1 MGLFRR
7 KKIRIDPERVMNTRP
22 VRAVSAEMEPTAD
35 GGGKLK
41 VPMQPP
47 RWGKRL
53 FRLPPGATKTFEFD
67 ALGVFVWEQI
77 DGKTSVR
84 QIVERLSRRYKLNLR
99 EAQVPTIRFLQVL
112 MGKRLIGVPP
122 EKETDQS

>member
-1 MGLFRR
+1 MS
-7 KKIRIDPERVMNTRP
+7 TRP
-22 VRAVSAEMEPTAD
+22 IRAVDAEMEMTAD

-47 RWGKRL
+47 RWGRRL
-53 FRLPPGATKTFEFD
+53 FRLPAGATKTFEFD

-77 DGKTSVR
+77 DGKTSVK

-99 EAQVPTIRFLQVL
+99 EAQVPTIRFLQML
-112 MGKRLIGVPP
+112 MSKHLIGIRS
-122 EKETDQS
+122 EKEVDRS

>member
-1 MGLFRR
+1 M
-7 KKIRIDPERVMNTRP
+7 IDPERVMNTRP
-22 VRAVSAEMEPTAD
+22 IRAVDAEMETTPD

-53 FRLPPGATKTFEFD
+53 FRLPAGATKTFEFD
-67 ALGVFVWEQI
+67 PLGVFVWEQI
-77 DGKTSVR
+77 DGKTSVK

-99 EAQVPTIRFLQVL
+99 EAQVPTIRFLQML
-112 MGKRLIGVPP
+112 MSKHLIGVRS
-122 EKETDQS
+122 EKEADPS

>member
-1 MGLFRR
+1 MGWFLR

-22 VRAVSAEMEPTAD
+22 ARAVAAEMEPTPD
-35 GGGKLK
+35 GGGRLT

-47 RWGKRL
+47 RWGRL
-53 FRLPPGATKTFEFD
+53 FRLPEGATKTFEFD

-77 DGKTSVR
+77 DGKTSVK

-99 EAQVPTIRFLQVL
+99 EAQVPTIRFLQML
-112 MGKRLIGVPP
+112 MGKRLIGVSP
-122 EKETDQS
+122 EKETDRP